1 MEKRLHSIRSSFRKL
16 EEEEGDESEDKLKD
30 VEMTYITGIIKQIM
44 NNGTLDTC
52 SLNDESL
59 PLDKEE
65 LEEITESLYKLTSAF
80 YYVRCLNEYDLTLLI
95 IFA

>member
-1 MEKRLHSIRSSFRKL
+1 MHLIRSSFRKL

-30 VEMTYITGIIKQIM
+30 VEITYITGIIKQIM

-59 PLDKEE
+59 PLGKEE

-80 YYVRCLNEYDLTLLI
+80 YYVRCLNELNDLTLLI

>member
-1 MEKRLHSIRSSFRKL
+1 MHSIRSSFRKL

-30 VEMTYITGIIKQIM
+30 VEITYITSIIKQIM

-59 PLDKEE
+59 PLGKEE

-80 YYVRCLNEYDLTLLI
+80 YYVRCLNELNDLTLLI